1 MLYTW
6 VESAGGPLLI
16 APESELGHWGGTSDM
31 DGPVET
37 WGDYGRACSVEGYIG
52 LVTIGSQQA
61 LVLGDEPARTTY
73 LPAGR
78 MFLRWAAAD
87 SEEELVAA
95 ARQALQE
102 HIAWDPDE
110 DLVWEIREPVML
122 FDSAWPGA
130 EIELDNQLHIGLDP
144 GRYRVRATYIKNP
157 GNRMILVQLQPTI
170 DKHLNATTPT
180 GGRLNLTDPQALS
193 ISSTH
198 LPQTER

>member
-16 APESELGHWGGTSDM
+16 APESELGHWGGTSDDM
-31 DGPVET
+31 NGPVET
-37 WGDYGRACSVEGYIG
+37 WGDYGRACSIEGYIG

-73 LPAGR
+73 LPAER

-95 ARQALQE
+95 ARQAVQQ
-102 HIAWDPDE
+102 HITWDQDE

-122 FDSAWPGA
+122 FDSAWPGS
-130 EIELDNQLHIGLDP
+130 EIELDNQLHIALDP
-144 GRYRVRATYIKNP
+144 GRYRVRATSINGP
-157 GNRMILVQLQPTI
+157 DNRMFLIQLQPTAG
-170 DKHLNATTPT
+170 KHLNDTTPT
-180 GGRLNLTDPQALS
+180 ESAESG
-193 ISSTH
+193 
-198 LPQTER
+198 

>member
-1 MLYTW
+1 MPYTW
-6 VESAGGPLLI
+6 VGSAGGPLLI
-16 APESELGHWGGTSDM
+16 APESELGHWGGASDM

-52 LVTIGSQQA
+52 LVTIGSQLA

-73 LPAGR
+73 LPAER
-78 MFLRWAAAD
+78 TFLRWAAAD

-102 HIAWDPDE
+102 HITWDQDE

-130 EIELDNQLHIGLDP
+130 EIELDNQLRIALGP
-144 GRYRVRATYIKNP
+144 GRYRVRATNIKNP
-157 GNRMILVQLQPTI
+157 SNWMILVQLQPTVG
-170 DKHLNATTPT
+170 KHLNDTTPT
-180 GGRLNLTDPQALS
+180 EVA
-193 ISSTH
+193 
-198 LPQTER
+198 

>member
-16 APESELGHWGGTSDM
+16 APESELGHWGGTADM

-52 LVTIGSQQA
+52 LVTVGSQQA
-61 LVLGDEPARTTY
+61 LVLGDQPVRTTY
-73 LPAGR
+73 LPAER
-78 MFLRWAAAD
+78 TFLRWAAAG

-102 HIAWDPDE
+102 HITWDRDE
-110 DLVWEIREPVML
+110 DLVWEIREPVVL
-122 FDSAWPGA
+122 FDSAWPGS
-130 EIELDNQLHIGLDP
+130 EIELDNQLDIALDP

-157 GNRMILVQLQPTI
+157 GNRMILVQLQPTV
-170 DKHLNATTPT
+170 DKHVKGP
-180 GGRLNLTDPQALS
+180 DVS
-193 ISSTH
+193 
-198 LPQTER
+198 